1 MRESIPHA
9 VNPHKR
15 ISMRAFLIAGLAVA
29 VSACG
34 NIANMRAYSTA
45 YVEPASGDIARLR
58 VITNGMA
65 RGVPGR
71 DCIDWRVP
79 GAGVMAVAQ
88 SGFADQNNGRSL
100 GMPQS
105 GRIVEGQGLARTELK
120 VPAGKPFAMNF
131 QSTGYVSGGYS
142 YSCQQTFRFTPQA
155 GQDYKLILLDS
166 GMCAIGLQRL
176 IPAGKAENQP
186 VEKAGLCSALDA
198 F

>member
-1 MRESIPHA
+1 
-9 VNPHKR
+9 
-15 ISMRAFLIAGLAVA
+15 MRAFLIAGLALA

-45 YVEPASGDIARLR
+45 YVEPASGDTARLR

-65 RGVPGR
+65 RGVPGS

-79 GAGVMAVAQ
+79 GAGIMAVAQ

-100 GMPQS
+100 GMPAS
-105 GRIVEGQGLARTELK
+105 GREVGGQGLARSELK

-131 QSTGYVSGGYS
+131 QSTGYISGGYS
-142 YSCQQTFRFTPQA
+142 YSCQQSFRFTPKA
-155 GQDYKLILLDS
+155 GQDYELILLDS
-166 GMCAIGLQRL
+166 GMCVIGLQRL
-176 IPAGKAENQP
+176 SPDGKAEKEP
-186 VEKAGLCSALDA
+186 VEKAGLCNALDA

>member
-1 MRESIPHA
+1 
-9 VNPHKR
+9 
-15 ISMRAFLIAGLAVA
+15 MRAFLIAALAVA

-45 YVEPASGDIARLR
+45 YVEPVAGDTARLR
-58 VITNGMA
+58 VITNGMV

-79 GAGVMAVAQ
+79 GGGVMAVAQ

-100 GMPQS
+100 GMPES
-105 GRIVEGQGLARTELK
+105 GRVVEGPGLARTELK
-120 VPAGKPFAMNF
+120 VPAGKPLAMNF

-155 GQDYKLILLDS
+155 GQDYELILLDS

>member
-15 ISMRAFLIAGLAVA
+15 ISMRAFLIAGLAVT

-142 YSCQQTFRFTPQA
+142 YSCQQTFRFTPKA

-176 IPAGKAENQP
+176 DPAGGAENEP

>member
-1 MRESIPHA
+1 
-9 VNPHKR
+9 
-15 ISMRAFLIAGLAVA
+15 MRAFLIAGLALA

-34 NIANMRAYSTA
+34 NIANMRAYSKA
-45 YVEPASGDIARLR
+45 YMEPASGDTARLR

-71 DCIDWRVP
+71 DCIDWRMP
-79 GAGVMAVAQ
+79 GAGIMAVAQ

-100 GMPQS
+100 GIPPS
-105 GRIVEGQGLARTELK
+105 GREVGGQKLARSELK

-131 QSTGYVSGGYS
+131 QSSGYVSGGYS

-155 GQDYKLILLDS
+155 GQDYELILLDS
-166 GMCAIGLQRL
+166 GMCVVGLQHL
-176 IPAGKAENQP
+176 NSEGKAENEP
-186 VEKAGLCSALDA
+186 VEKAGLCNALDA